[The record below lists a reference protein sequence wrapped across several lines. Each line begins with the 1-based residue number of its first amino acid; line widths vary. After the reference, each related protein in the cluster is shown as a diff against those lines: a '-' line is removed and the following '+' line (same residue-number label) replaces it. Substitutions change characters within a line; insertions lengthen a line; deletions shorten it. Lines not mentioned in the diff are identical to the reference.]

1 MIVDGYIDWAL
12 RIDGVPDKI
21 YTAPNT
27 GEWITCHSVVG
38 EEPEF
43 YDGIPNRFLDL
54 SKDASGRYTSYAAAS
69 CMFIL
74 RKNGVL
80 IQMYPVW
87 ASTWTSGGPEANTRS
102 WAIEAEGGVYPNYG
116 EKLTPAAELSFLRL
130 VREWERYTNRKAI
143 PNKTLLQHKDV
154 AKMFGYPATSCA
166 SDRYSDAWNKI
177 LQSSE
182 EDMYKE
188 KYEELTEAINK
199 RMAIL
204 ALASDLNRYQEMLK
218 AYDLLKKN
226 GLL

>member
-1 MIVDGYIDWAL
+1 MIKDGWVSWAL

-38 EEPEF
+38 EESEF
-43 YDGIPNRFLDL
+43 YDGVPNRFLDE
-54 SKDASGRYTSYAAAS
+54 SKDANGWYTPYAAAS
-69 CMFIL
+69 CMFII
-74 RKNGVL
+74 RKNGTL

-87 ASTWTSGGPEANTRS
+87 ASTWTSGGREANTRS
-102 WAIEAEGGVYPNYG
+102 WAIEAEGGQYPNYG
-116 EKLTPAAELSFLRL
+116 EKLTPAASATFVRL
-130 VREWERYTNRKAI
+130 VREWEVYSGRKAVE
-143 PNKTLLQHKDV
+143 NQTLFQHKDM
-154 AKMFGYPATSCA
+154 ARMFGYDATSCA
-166 SDRYSDAWNKI
+166 SDRYSEAWKAV

-188 KYEELTEAINK
+188 KYEELTTAINK